1 MVNKPSILTIFG
13 IVIISFLAVLP
24 LLTLSS
30 IKNVWTTESNS
41 INNIVNDFTQ
51 DLPAAINSIN
61 VSSISN
67 GTVINSGNNI
77 VILSNGSS
85 NTTSGSTQNTIVRGS
100 SSGGGIVSQ
109 ITSSNGVCDSSII
122 GGSGND
128 TISSTGICNDL
139 LTGGLGADKFVC
151 GQGIDTVRDF
161 NSEEG
166 DTIIDRQNCET
177 IL

>member
-1 MVNKPSILTIFG
+1 MVNKPSILTIIG

-24 LLTLSS
+24 LLTL
-30 IKNVWTTESNS
+30 
-41 INNIVNDFTQ
+41 
-51 DLPAAINSIN
+51 DLSAAINSIN

-100 SSGGGIVSQ
+100 SGGGSQ
-109 ITSSNGVCDSSII
+109 ITSSNGVCDSSLI

-128 TISSTGICNDL
+128 TISSTGVCNDQ

>member
-1 MVNKPSILTIFG
+1 MVNKPSILTIIG

-24 LLTLSS
+24 LLTL
-30 IKNVWTTESNS
+30 
-41 INNIVNDFTQ
+41 
-51 DLPAAINSIN
+51 DLSAAINSIN

-100 SSGGGIVSQ
+100 SGGGIVSQ
-109 ITSSNGVCDSSII
+109 ITSSNGVCDSSLI

-128 TISSTGICNDL
+128 TISSTGVCNDQ

>member
-1 MVNKPSILTIFG
+1 MVNKPSIPTIIG
-13 IVIISFLAVLP
+13 IVIILFLAVLP
-24 LLTLSS
+24 LLTMSS
-30 IKNVWTTESNS
+30 IKKVWTTESNS
-41 INNIVNDFTQ
+41 INDIVNDFTQ
-51 DLPAAINSIN
+51 DLSAAINSIN

-67 GTVINSGNNI
+67 GTVINSGNNF

-85 NTTSGSTQNTIVRGS
+85 NTTSSSTQNTIASS

-128 TISSTGICNDL
+128 TISSTGVCNDQ

-151 GQGIDTVRDF
+151 GQGRDTVRDF
-161 NSEEG
+161 NSKEG
-166 DTIIDRQNCET
+166 DIIIDRQNCET

>member
-1 MVNKPSILTIFG
+1 MVNKPSILTIIG

-24 LLTLSS
+24 LLTMSS

-41 INNIVNDFTQ
+41 INDIVNDFTQ
-51 DLPAAINSIN
+51 DLSAAINSIN
-61 VSSISN
+61 VSTISN
-67 GTVINSGNNI
+67 DTVINSGNNI

-85 NTTSGSTQNTIVRGS
+85 NTTSSSTQNTIASS

-128 TISSTGICNDL
+128 TISSTGVCNDQ